1 MASKSFLDST
11 LILRVTIFIIL
22 ITHSIPGMFNG
33 GVQSFGDDY
42 LNVIGFAPVGV
53 PLAWAIKLSH
63 VVCAVALLLRQ
74 YVTIAAVVTIAI
86 FVMGI
91 ILVHYPDGWFV
102 VGGGRNGVE
111 YNVLLI
117 SVLIY
122 LMLVERRPLPAGRL
136 APENGARPL

>member
-1 MASKSFLDST
+1 MTSMSSKSFLDST
-11 LILRVTIFIIL
+11 LILRATIFIIL

-33 GVQSFGDDY
+33 GVQSFGNDY
-42 LNVIGFAPVGV
+42 LNAIGFAPVGV

-63 VVCAVALLLRQ
+63 VVCAVALLIRR
-74 YVTIAAVVTIAI
+74 YVIVAAIITIAI
-86 FVMGI
+86 LVMGI
-91 ILVHYPDGWFV
+91 ILVHYPEGWFV

-122 LMLVERRPLPAGRL
+122 LMLAERK
-136 APENGARPL
+136 